1 MSEGAGIKRART
13 RAREKERERESERAV
28 ERSGRYDF
36 DNERFPD

>member
-13 RAREKERERESERAV
+13 RAREKERERERERAV
-28 ERSGRYDF
+28 ERRGRYDF